1 MLKKKQ
7 YEYNQVKEM
16 SFVINDLF
24 EIVTCEIK
32 LNNAKN
38 IIISCC
44 YRTPGGSLQEF
55 NDKINVFLEH
65 Y

>member
-1 MLKKKQ
+1 
-7 YEYNQVKEM
+7 M
-16 SFVINDLF
+16 SYVIDDLF

-32 LNNAKN
+32 LDNAKN

-55 NDKINVFLEH
+55 NDKINIFFRTL
-65 Y
+65 